1 MDSGITIRKTTL
13 VDAPQIIQMIQE
25 LADFEKMP
33 LGPQMTAEQLVKD
46 GSLDGSSEV
55 PLFHSYVAESQEHLI
70 GFTISFFSYSTWQGK
85 SYFLEDLY
93 VKPDYRKMGVGKKLF
108 VENVKFANVENC
120 SRFEFHV
127 LNWNPAKKFYE
138 KLGASNLSASE
149 GWEFYR
155 LNTKNMEQILNK

>member
-1 MDSGITIRKTTL
+1 ME
-13 VDAPQIIQMIQE
+13 DAPQIIQMIQE

-33 LGPQMTAEQLVKD
+33 LGPQMTAEQLIVD
-46 GSLDGSSEV
+46 GSLDGSSKV
-55 PLFHSYVAESQEHLI
+55 PLFYSYVAESQKQLI
-70 GFTISFFSYSTWQGK
+70 GFTISFLSYSTWQGK

-93 VKPDYRKMGVGKKLF
+93 VKPDYRKTGVGKKLF
-108 VENVKFANVENC
+108 VENVKFANSEKC
-120 SRFEFHV
+120 ARFEFHV

-138 KLGASNLSASE
+138 KLGATNLSASE